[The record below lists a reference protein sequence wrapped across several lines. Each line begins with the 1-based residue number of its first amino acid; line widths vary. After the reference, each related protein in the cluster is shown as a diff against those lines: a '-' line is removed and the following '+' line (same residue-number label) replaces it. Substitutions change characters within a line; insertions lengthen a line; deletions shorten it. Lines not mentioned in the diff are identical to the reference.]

1 MAIYLNKSIESV
13 FADLGVIYS
22 RNFYMNLD
30 VKTPSERIKNIID
43 LICPSTIVT
52 NNQYIGSLE
61 GVLPENVQ
69 IINLDQLDQ
78 TIPICEE
85 SIFAELS
92 LQIDTDPLCI
102 INTSGSTGTPKG
114 VVLNHRSFLILQSG
128 LLINLVLVI
137 TKL

>member
-1 MAIYLNKSIESV
+1 MFHLLSLS
-13 FADLGVIYS
+13 
-22 RNFYMNLD
+22 
-30 VKTPSERIKNIID
+30 
-43 LICPSTIVT
+43 

-114 VVLNHRSFLILQSG
+114 VVLNHRSFFDFTEWALDKFSF
-128 LLINLVLVI
+128 
-137 TKL
+137 